1 MDARVCCIIDD
12 DRAKKGKYLRVQ
24 GEVQF
29 DKYTKEINQIIL
41 AMPSASRRTQKEIL
55 DICKETECEM
65 KIVPGIYQ
73 MINGDVLMSKLRKVE
88 VEDLLGRDPIKV
100 NADDIFNYITGKTIL
115 VTGGGGSIGS
125 ELCRQIA
132 AHQPETLVIFDVYEN
147 NAYDIQMELR
157 KNYPDMR
164 SSVLSGTAERF
175 FRYLNSSILISY
187 IMRPHTS
194 MYRLW
199 KTVRVKRS
207 KIMSLVRIR
216 QPLLP

>member
-1 MDARVCCIIDD
+1 MEIVGDRDCIIS
-12 DRAKKGKYLRVQ
+12 AVEKYN
-24 GEVQF
+24 
-29 DKYTKEINQIIL
+29 INQIIL

-157 KNYPDMR
+157 KIIRICIWKR

-175 FRYLNSSILISY
+175 SGI
-187 IMRPHTS
+187 
-194 MYRLW
+194 
-199 KTVRVKRS
+199 
-207 KIMSLVRIR
+207 
-216 QPLLP
+216 